1 MNKEFGEILKGF
13 KRTLQLMEKPEKAAL
28 VFASFLMLVT
38 GVLTNLPA
46 VILGRLVD
54 TLVGTEH
61 IDVSIAV
68 PFIALIIGI
77 LLVREALNI
86 VRKYFVENVA
96 TQTEKKQTV
105 NVIEHLLK
113 TDIANINQQQ
123 IGSLHGRIF
132 RSVQGMIKIIKLGFL
147 DFFPVFFSALAAI
160 VIALTQKPLLAS
172 VMVLVIPAGL
182 FLIVWQISSQKGIR
196 VALLRGKERID
207 GTVVEMLGGIETVRA
222 LNTENQEVAKVEGV
236 AEAMRK
242 KEIRHHISMA
252 LFDSGKYLNE
262 GFFYIL
268 VISLSIFLAA
278 QGVITKGDIL
288 VYSILFMSITG
299 PLREIHRILDEAHE
313 SSIKVN
319 DLYDLLNQPQDIS
332 FQAHGTVKF
341 PPNNT
346 NAIEVSKL
354 SFKYGDSAVLQDVSF
369 AIKNGEKIG
378 IVGASGCGKS
388 TLVKILLR
396 LVHGYSGGIEIFGRT
411 LNTISRKE
419 IAGRIAY
426 VPQKTHIFSGSIRDN
441 IVYGCERE
449 NVSDEEVVTAAKLAN
464 LHEEIKNS
472 LGGLS
477 GRVAENGNN
486 LSGGQKQRL
495 AIARLILKSPE
506 LLIFDEATSALDNA
520 NEVTI
525 QKNIEQLFKD
535 KTTITIAHRLTTLK
549 NTDRIFVFERGRIV
563 QEGTFDGLANQ
574 KGLFQDFLRQKEPNI
589 LASDVL

>member
-1 MNKEFGEILKGF
+1 MNKEFSEILNGF
-13 KRTLQLMEKPEKAAL
+13 RRTLRLMEKPEKTAL
-28 VFASFLMLVT
+28 IFASILMLIT

-54 TLVGTEH
+54 KLVGTENF
-61 IDVSIAV
+61 DLSIAI
-68 PFIALIIGI
+68 PFIGLIIGI
-77 LLVREALNI
+77 ILVREALTV

-96 TQTEKKQTV
+96 TQTDKKQTV

-132 RSVQGMIKIIKLGFL
+132 RSIQGMIKIIKLGFL

-160 VIALTQKPLLAS
+160 AIALTQKPLLAS
-172 VMVLVIPAGL
+172 VMILVIPAGL

-196 VALLRGKERID
+196 VALLRGKEKID

-222 LNTENQEVAKVEGV
+222 LNTENKEVAKVEEV
-236 AEAMRK
+236 AEGMRK
-242 KEIRHHISMA
+242 KEIRHHIFMA

-262 GFFYIL
+262 GLFYVL

-278 QGVITKGDIL
+278 QEIITKGDIL
-288 VYSILFMSITG
+288 VYSILFLSITG

-313 SSIKVN
+313 SSIRVN
-319 DLYDLLNQPQDIS
+319 NLYDLLNQPRDIS
-332 FQAHGTVKF
+332 FRAHGKKETTS
-341 PPNNT
+341 NNS
-346 NAIEVSKL
+346 NAIEINKL
-354 SFKYGDSAVLQDVSF
+354 SFKYGNSPVLRDINLI
-369 AIKNGEKIG
+369 IKNGEKIG

-388 TLVKILLR
+388 TLIKILLR
-396 LVHGYSGGIEIFGRT
+396 LVHGYSGKIQIFGKNLDAMDRE
-411 LNTISRKE
+411 E
-419 IAGRIAY
+419 IADRIAY

-441 IVYGCERE
+441 IVYGCQRE
-449 NVSDEEVVTAAKLAN
+449 NINDRDVVRAAKLAN
-464 LHEEIKNS
+464 LYEEIENS
-472 LGGLS
+472 LGGLM

-506 LLIFDEATSALDNA
+506 LLILDEATSALDNT
-520 NEVTI
+520 NETKI
-525 QKNIEQLFKD
+525 QRNIEQLFKD

-549 NTDRIFVFERGRIV
+549 NTDRIFVFERGKIV
-563 QEGTFDGLANQ
+563 QEGNYDGLANQ
-574 KGLFQDFLRQKEPNI
+574 KGLFQDFLKQKE
-589 LASDVL
+589 LSLLESD

>member
-1 MNKEFGEILKGF
+1 MNKEFSEILNGF
-13 KRTLQLMEKPEKAAL
+13 RRTLRLMEKPEKTAL
-28 VFASFLMLVT
+28 VFASFLMLIT

-54 TLVGTEH
+54 KLVGTEH
-61 IDVSIAV
+61 IDFSVAI
-68 PFIALIIGI
+68 PFIVLIIGI
-77 LLVREALNI
+77 ILIREALTV

-96 TQTEKKQTV
+96 TQTDKKQTV

-132 RSVQGMIKIIKLGFL
+132 RSIQGMIRIIKLGFL

-160 VIALTQKPLLAS
+160 AIALTQKPLLAS
-172 VMVLVIPAGL
+172 VMVLVIPVGL
-182 FLIVWQISSQKGIR
+182 FIIVWQVSSQKGIR
-196 VALLRGKERID
+196 VALLRGKEKID

-222 LNTENQEVAKVEGV
+222 LNTENQEVAKVEEV

-242 KEIRHHISMA
+242 KEIRHHIFMA

-278 QGVITKGDIL
+278 QGVITKGDII
-288 VYSILFMSITG
+288 VYSILFLSITG

-313 SSIKVN
+313 SSIRVN
-319 DLYDLLNQPQDIS
+319 DLYDLLNQPRDIS
-332 FQAHGTVKF
+332 FQTYGKEKS
-341 PPNNT
+341 PSNNA
-346 NAIEVSKL
+346 NAIEVRKL
-354 SFKYGDSAVLQDVSF
+354 SFKYGNSPVLHDINFV
-369 AIKNGEKIG
+369 IKYGEKIG
-378 IVGASGCGKS
+378 IAGASGCGKT
-388 TLVKILLR
+388 TLIKILLR
-396 LVHGYSGGIEIFGRT
+396 LVHGYSGRIEVFGKS
-411 LNTISRKE
+411 LDTIGREE
-419 IAGRIAY
+419 IADRIAY
-426 VPQKTHIFSGSIRDN
+426 VPQKTHIFSGTIHEN
-441 IVYGCERE
+441 IVYGCQRK
-449 NVSDEEVVTAAKLAN
+449 NISDEEVIKAAKLAN
-464 LHEEIKNS
+464 LYDEIQNS

-506 LLIFDEATSALDNA
+506 LLIFDEATSALDNT
-520 NEVTI
+520 NEIKI
-525 QKNIEQLFKD
+525 QRNIEQLFKD
-535 KTTITIAHRLTTLK
+535 KTMITIAHRLTTLK

-563 QEGTFDGLANQ
+563 QEGNFDELANRE
-574 KGLFQDFLRQKEPNI
+574 GLFQNFIKQKEPDI
-589 LASDVL
+589 LAETE

>member
-1 MNKEFGEILKGF
+1 MNKEFSEITNGF
-13 KRTLQLMEKPEKAAL
+13 RRTLRLMEKPEKTAL
-28 VFASFLMLVT
+28 VFASFLMLIT

-54 TLVGTEH
+54 KLVGVENF
-61 IDVSIAV
+61 DLSIAI

-77 LLVREALNI
+77 ILVREALTV

-96 TQTEKKQTV
+96 TQTDKKQTV

-132 RSVQGMIKIIKLGFL
+132 RSIQGMIKIIKLGFL
-147 DFFPVFFSALAAI
+147 DFFPVFFSGLAAI
-160 VIALTQKPLLAS
+160 AIALTQKPFLAG
-172 VMVLVIPAGL
+172 VMVLVIPVGL
-182 FLIVWQISSQKGIR
+182 FIIVWQVSSQKGIR
-196 VALLRGKERID
+196 VALLRGKEKID
-207 GTVVEMLGGIETVRA
+207 GAVVEMLGGIETVRA
-222 LNTENQEVAKVEGV
+222 LNTENQEVAKVEEV

-242 KEIRHHISMA
+242 KEIRHHIFMA

-262 GFFYIL
+262 AFFYVV

-278 QGVITKGDIL
+278 QGIITKGDIL
-288 VYSILFMSITG
+288 VYSILFLSITG

-313 SSIKVN
+313 SSIRVN
-319 DLYDLLNQPQDIS
+319 DLYELLNQPRDIS
-332 FQAHGTVKF
+332 FQANDKERFTS
-341 PPNNT
+341 NNA
-346 NAIEVSKL
+346 NAIEISKL
-354 SFKYGDSAVLQDVSF
+354 SFKYENSPVLQDVNF
-369 AIKNGEKIG
+369 VIKNGEKIG
-378 IVGASGCGKS
+378 IAGASGCGKS
-388 TLVKILLR
+388 TLIKILLR
-396 LVHGYSGGIEIFGRT
+396 LVHGYSGKVEIFGKNLDT
-411 LNTISRKE
+411 VSREE
-419 IAGRIAY
+419 IADCVAY
-426 VPQKTHIFSGSIRDN
+426 VPQKTHIFSGSIQDN
-441 IVYGCERE
+441 IVYGCERK
-449 NVSDEEVVTAAKLAN
+449 NITDEEIIRAAKLAN
-464 LHEEIKNS
+464 LYEEIENS

-506 LLIFDEATSALDNA
+506 LLILDEATSALDNT
-520 NEVTI
+520 NETII

-563 QEGTFDGLANQ
+563 QEGTFNDLANQ
-574 KGLFQDFLRQKEPNI
+574 KGLFQDFLKQKEPDM
-589 LASDVL
+589 LDVEVS